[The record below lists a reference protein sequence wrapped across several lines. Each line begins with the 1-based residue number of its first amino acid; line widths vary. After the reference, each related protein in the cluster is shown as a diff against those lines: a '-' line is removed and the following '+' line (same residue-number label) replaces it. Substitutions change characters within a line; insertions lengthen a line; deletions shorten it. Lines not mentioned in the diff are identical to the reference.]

1 MNAKPTLARPRA
13 TTLAAAAFLSAV
25 IGIGVLGSVAGLFQS
40 RGMPM
45 AELATAERACV
56 DQAYVSDRDA
66 CIRDQGA
73 AARGQRV
80 ANR

>member
-45 AELATAERACV
+45 AELVTAGHACTGH
-56 DQAYVSDRDA
+56 AYVSDRDA
-66 CIRDQGA
+66 CIREQVA

>member
-25 IGIGVLGSVAGLFQS
+25 IGVGVLGSVAGLFQS

-45 AELATAERACV
+45 AELAIAERACV
-56 DQAYVSDRDA
+56 DQAYVSDRDV
-66 CIRDQGA
+66 CIRDQIA